1 MNGPG
6 FMEKKYDVI
15 VIGSGPGGEGASIKA
30 AKAGKSVAVIERH
43 FEVGGG
49 CTHWGTIPSKT
60 LIHVILQYAELR
72 HNRLFDKVTRNLKM
86 NYDELMSVVDDVVTQ
101 QVRDRQGFYDRNDI
115 EVIRGEASFVD
126 EHTVSVLEADGAI
139 RRIRA
144 DHLVIATGSHPYH
157 PDDIDFNNPYV
168 VDSDTIL
175 KLQRI
180 PDSITIYGAG
190 VIGSEYASAFRGLDV
205 KVNLVNTRQRM
216 LEFLDDEISDALS
229 YHMRDEEGILIRQNE
244 EYERVEVLE
253 DGVVLHLKT
262 GKKIKSDVLLWA
274 NGRTGNSAGLGLEA
288 LGIEIDHRGNIK
300 VNAQYQ
306 TVHPHIYAV
315 GDIVGFPSLS
325 SAAYDQGRFVGTH
338 IVDGTCEDHLVH
350 DFPTGIYTTPEIS
363 SVGKTE
369 RELTEAHIPYEVGRS
384 FFRNLA
390 RGQITGKTAGML
402 KILFHRETLEL
413 LGIHCFGQNAA
424 EILHIGQAIMSQPA
438 PVNTIKYFMTTTF
451 NYPTM
456 AEAYRVAALNGYNRL
471 F

>member
-1 MNGPG
+1 
-6 FMEKKYDVI
+6 MEKKYDII
-15 VIGSGPGGEGASIKA
+15 VIGSGPGGEGASIRA
-30 AKAGKSVAVIERH
+30 AKAGKSVAVVERY

-60 LIHVILQYAELR
+60 LIHVIQQYAELR
-72 HNRLFDKVTRNLKM
+72 HNRLFDRVTRNFKM
-86 NYDELMSVVDDVVTQ
+86 NYTELMEIVEDVVDQ
-101 QVRDRQGFYDRNDI
+101 QVRDRQGFYDRNSI
-115 EVIRGEASFVD
+115 EVIRGEASFLD
-126 EHTVSVLEADGAI
+126 PHSITVRELDGAI
-139 RRIRA
+139 RRFRS
-144 DHLVIATGSHPYH
+144 DHFVIATGSHPYH
-157 PDDIDFNNPYV
+157 PDDVDFNNPFV

-175 KLQRI
+175 KMTTV
-180 PDSITIYGAG
+180 PDSMSIYGAG
-190 VIGSEYASAFRGLDV
+190 VIGSEYASAFRGLGV

-244 EYERVEVLE
+244 EYERVEVLD

-274 NGRTGNSAGLGLEA
+274 NGRTGNSARMKLDA
-288 LGIEIDHRGNIK
+288 IGIETDHRGNIK
-300 VNAQYQ
+300 VNAHYQ
-306 TVHPHIYAV
+306 TAQPHIYAV

-338 IVDGTCEDHLVH
+338 IVDGTCEDNLVH

-369 RELTEAHIPYEVGRS
+369 RELTAAHIPYEVGRS

-438 PVNTIKYFMTTTF
+438 PVNSIKYFMTTTF

>member
-1 MNGPG
+1 MKNT
-6 FMEKKYDVI
+6 YDVI
-15 VIGSGPGGEGASIKA
+15 VIGSGPGGEGASIKM

-60 LIHVILQYAELR
+60 LIHVIQQFADLR
-72 HNRLFDKVTRNLKM
+72 RNSLFDRVTRNLKLT
-86 NYDELMSVVDDVVTQ
+86 YQDLMESVEDVVAK
-101 QVRDRQGFYDRNDI
+101 QVRDRQGFYDRNDVD
-115 EVIRGEASFVD
+115 VIVGTARFIDAN
-126 EHTVSVLEADGAI
+126 TVRVVRDDGSE
-139 RRIRA
+139 RDLRA
-144 DHLVIATGSHPYH
+144 DNFVIATGSHPYH
-157 PDDIDFNNPYV
+157 PEDVDFDNPFV
-168 VDSDTIL
+168 RDSDTIL
-175 KLQRI
+175 LMENI

-190 VIGSEYASAFRGLDV
+190 VIGSEYASAFRGLNV
-205 KVNLVNTRQRM
+205 KVNLVNTRARM

-229 YHMRDEEGILIRQNE
+229 YHMRDEEGVLIRQSE
-244 EYERVEVLE
+244 EYERVEVLD
-253 DGVVLHLKT
+253 DGVILHLKT

-274 NGRTGNSAGLGLEA
+274 NGRTGNSSGMGLEE
-288 LGIEIDHRGNIK
+288 LGIEIDHRGNIRT
-300 VNAQYQ
+300 NEHYQ
-306 TVHPHIYAV
+306 TVRPNIYAV

-325 SAAYDQGRFVGTH
+325 SAAYDQGRYVGTH
-338 IVDGTCEDHLVH
+338 IAEGTCETHLVQ

-369 RELTEAHIPYEVGRS
+369 RELTEAKVPYEVGRS

-402 KILFHRETLEL
+402 KLLFHRETLEV
-413 LGIHCFGQNAA
+413 LGIHCFGQNAS
-424 EILHIGQAIMSQPA
+424 EILHIGQAIMYQSGEN
-438 PVNTIKYFMTTTF
+438 NTIKYFINTTF